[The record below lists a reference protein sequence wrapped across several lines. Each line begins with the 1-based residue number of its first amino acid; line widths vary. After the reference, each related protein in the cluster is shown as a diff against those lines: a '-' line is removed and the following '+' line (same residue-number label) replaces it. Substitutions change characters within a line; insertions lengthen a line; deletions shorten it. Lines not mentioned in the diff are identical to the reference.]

1 MEEELLEETKR
12 LTRKERRLLRQ
23 QGKIVKANANSEKL
37 NFQLKHIE
45 PLTGNQKLSF
55 EAYHSNKNLML
66 HGIAGTGKSFIS
78 MYLGLN
84 QILSESSQYKKL
96 VIVRSVVPTRD
107 MGFLP
112 GNSKEKAKVYEAPYY
127 AICTE
132 LFGRSDSYEYL
143 KSKGLVEFIST
154 SFIRGITLND
164 CIIVVDEIAN
174 MTLHE
179 LDSVIT
185 RVGKN
190 CKIIF
195 CGDFRQSDFTR
206 EHEKNG
212 LNDFMRILNKMRSF
226 EYIDFTGGS
235 TTFIVRSSGFT
246 SDSLVASAIT
256 KNEALINIVDDS
268 VISFLKGIAGRNT
281 QLLGQ
286 PTAAGAAS
294 APIGR
299 CRYLYASL
307 KGS

>member
-1 MEEELLEETKR
+1 MDTKR
-12 LTRKERRLLRQ
+12 LTRKEKRILRQ
-23 QGKIVKANANSEKL
+23 TNQKINIQEKL
-37 NFQLKHIE
+37 NFNLKTIE
-45 PLTGNQKLSF
+45 PLTQNQKLSF
-55 EAYHSNKNLML
+55 EAYHSGKNLML
-66 HGIAGTGKSFIS
+66 HGIAGTGKSFVS
-78 MYLGLN
+78 LYLGLN
-84 QILSESSQYKKL
+84 QILSDNSPYKKL
-96 VIVRSVVPTRD
+96 IIVRSVVPTRD

-143 KSKGLVEFIST
+143 KSKNLVEFIST

-190 CKIIF
+190 CRIIF

-212 LNDFMRILNKMRSF
+212 LVDFMSIIRRLKSF
-226 EYIDFTGGS
+226 TFIDFNEHD
-235 TTFIVRSSGFT
+235 IVRSAMVK
-246 SDSLVASAIT
+246 DYIIQKDKLRIVA
-256 KNEALINIVDDS
+256 
-268 VISFLKGIAGRNT
+268 
-281 QLLGQ
+281 
-286 PTAAGAAS
+286 
-294 APIGR
+294 
-299 CRYLYASL
+299 
-307 KGS
+307 